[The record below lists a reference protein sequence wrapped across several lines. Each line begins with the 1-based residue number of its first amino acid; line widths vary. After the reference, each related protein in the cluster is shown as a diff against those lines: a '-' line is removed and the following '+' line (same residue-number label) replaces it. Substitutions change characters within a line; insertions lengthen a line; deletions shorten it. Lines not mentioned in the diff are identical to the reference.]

1 MCTLMYKNKEGCKFA
16 ESILEIE
23 SKMEETPTF
32 QNMKTHVEKLKI
44 ECDIPNCCHKMFRI
58 NRTYDNV
65 FKNKKTMV
73 FDWSDKDD
81 HRCKLILEEQKN
93 AQKNHASYLKSMRK
107 HISEFHQEDFN
118 QYEFIQQLRKRKCS
132 QVAVTNSPA
141 AKKSKI
147 DHESSSEE
155 EVSEIELTS
164 SDSDLSSDAE

>member
-23 SKMEETPTF
+23 SKMEETPMF

-58 NRTYDNV
+58 NRTYDSL

-73 FDWSDKDD
+73 FDWYGKDD

-147 DHESSSEE
+147 DNETSCEEDESSCVFTE
-155 EVSEIELTS
+155 
-164 SDSDLSSDAE
+164 SDSDLSSYAE